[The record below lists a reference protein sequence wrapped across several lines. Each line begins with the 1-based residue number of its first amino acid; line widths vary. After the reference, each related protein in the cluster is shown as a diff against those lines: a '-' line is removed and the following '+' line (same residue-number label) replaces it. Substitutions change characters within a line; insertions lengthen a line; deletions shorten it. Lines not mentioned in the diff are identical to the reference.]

1 MNSIEKRKDYI
12 RNIYSKQ
19 WSSKRKEYG
28 IIQFDKELIQKILTK
43 KKGKIL
49 EVGIGDG
56 FPYSSKLD
64 KMEFEVYGIDL
75 SPKHVDMVKESL
87 PNINVKVGDS
97 ENLDFK
103 DDMFDVVFCFRS
115 TWYFP
120 NLTKSINEMLRVRKQ
135 DGLVIFDIQNSKH
148 PIHINYVKE
157 SQRIQNENNLKHI
170 LIKYLKNILKI
181 LLRPFKFYYT
191 DWSLKKPIDIVT
203 STNPDLIDSFLK
215 NRNDVKFRIYGVN
228 WDSTPSLQEIKSPE
242 NYNQFDRLVYEI
254 INTNSK

>member
-1 MNSIEKRKDYI
+1 MNSSEKRKDYI

-19 WSSKRKEYG
+19 WGSKRKEYG
-28 IIQFDKELIQKILTK
+28 FIQFDKELIQKISTK

-56 FPYSSKLD
+56 FPYSSRLD
-64 KMEFEVYGIDL
+64 QMEFEVYGIDL
-75 SPKHVDMVKESL
+75 SPKHVEMVKKNL
-87 PNINVKVGDS
+87 PNIHVKVGDS
-97 ENLDFK
+97 ENLEFK
-103 DDMFDVVFCFRS
+103 DDMFEVVFCLRS

-120 NLTKSINEMLRVRKQ
+120 NLTKSISEMLRVKKH

-148 PIHINYVKE
+148 PIHINSVKE
-157 SQRIQNENNLKHI
+157 SQRIQNENILKHV

-191 DWSLKKPIDIVT
+191 DWSIKKPINIVNP
-203 STNPDLIDSFLK
+203 TNPDLIDSFLK
-215 NRNDVKFRIYGVN
+215 NRDDLKYRIYGVD
-228 WDSTPSLQEIKSPE
+228 WDSTPSLKEIKTTE

-254 INTNSK
+254 TNKDSN